1 MVEPGHHLSFTSLKD
16 LFMLLGAI
24 IGNHAPN
31 ACISKSWNTKFWNIA
46 ISFSSFLYGF
56 GLWAS
61 HFCFMPP
68 SCSWVIF
75 RLCLDYWS
83 GFLSVVLLL
92 MSLQKTFPTYL
103 FLLPSLSTFLIL
115 WNPHPRVSA
124 RSLMPPSTNIHS
136 LLLNLCLL
144 PCSLFSVFHMIFS
157 LFVPMIYKGCALCK
171 IFFLVSGFQTIFL
184 LAQKAFSK
192 LSSWKF
198 FIIKDFFL
206 WIQGVCFLGFFGLF
220 VGGVDRTCDMQL
232 FPGQWSTLSH
242 SIDNAKPLTTRPPGN
257 SDKIWLLIWLWF

>member
-24 IGNHAPN
+24 IGNHAPS

-68 SCSWVIF
+68 SCSWVIL

-92 MSLQKTFPTYL
+92 LSLQKTFPTYL

-124 RSLMPPSTNIHS
+124 RSFNASIYQHSFPTFESLPSPMQS
-136 LLLNLCLL
+136 FLCIPYDFL
-144 PCSLFSVFHMIFS
+144 PFCPHDL
-157 LFVPMIYKGCALCK
+157 
-171 IFFLVSGFQTIFL
+171 
-184 LAQKAFSK
+184 
-192 LSSWKF
+192 
-198 FIIKDFFL
+198 
-206 WIQGVCFLGFFGLF
+206 
-220 VGGVDRTCDMQL
+220 
-232 FPGQWSTLSH
+232 
-242 SIDNAKPLTTRPPGN
+242 
-257 SDKIWLLIWLWF
+257 